1 LLFIIQ
7 RYKFLKENK
16 IFFKKLDKQNIINYV
31 YKKIMSKVK
40 NGDTVSVHYTG
51 KLDDGTVFD
60 SSLNEGREPLTA
72 KLGQNQLIKGFENAL
87 IDMSVGEKKTIKIES
102 YNAYG
107 PVVKEMVVEVPKSN
121 LPEGV
126 TVGQM
131 LQAHTPQGPV
141 NVKVVELTEDLAVL
155 DGNHPLAGKDLT
167 FDLEVLEIM

>member
-1 LLFIIQ
+1 
-7 RYKFLKENK
+7 
-16 IFFKKLDKQNIINYV
+16 
-31 YKKIMSKVK
+31 MSKVK